1 MPTSLP
7 ILYSFRRCP
16 YAMRAR
22 LALAAS
28 GVTCELREV
37 MLQSKPQALLEAS
50 PKGTVPVLITAEGDV
65 LAQSL
70 DIMHWALQQ
79 HDPGCWLTPELGSAQ
94 AMQALTAECDGS
106 FKQQLDRYKYPGRF
120 ESEPIDKRQG
130 AAAQFHR
137 TEGARFL
144 AKLNAQLATTSH
156 LFGARAAWADMA
168 IAPFVRQF
176 AQTDQAWFDQQP
188 WPSLQ
193 RWLANWLASEL
204 YGSTMEKYPPWV
216 PGAAIVR
223 FPFPLWHAMPQGAS
237 RPASVDLS

>member
-1 MPTSLP
+1 MPASLP

-28 GVTCELREV
+28 GVVCELREV
-37 MLQSKPQALLEAS
+37 VLRRKPQALLDAS
-50 PKGTVPVLITAEGDV
+50 AKGTVPVLVTAQGEV
-65 LAQSL
+65 LDQSL
-70 DIMHWALQQ
+70 DIMRWALLQ
-79 HDPGCWLTPELGSAQ
+79 HDPGHWLMPELGSLQ
-94 AMQALTAECDGS
+94 DMQALIAECDGS
-106 FKQQLDRYKYPGRF
+106 FKRQLDRYKYPGRF
-120 ESEPIDKRQG
+120 ESEPIDQCEG

-144 AKLNAQLATTSH
+144 AQLNAQLATASH

-188 WPSLQ
+188 WPDLQ
-193 RWLANWLASEL
+193 RWLARWLASDL
-204 YGSTMEKYPPWV
+204 YCSTMEKYPPWV
-216 PGAAIVR
+216 PGAVAVR
-223 FPFPLWHAMPQGAS
+223 FPFF
-237 RPASVDLS
+237 V